1 MTSFKIFIH
10 GQKPEKNIPASI
22 RTSCHYSFRFAKFF
36 HQNKL
41 LPLSSASP
49 KKLSPLGA
57 HLFCEMLSW
66 MCLYSVFSQKMKR
79 KSFRSFISEKSWT
92 LVSVVRQ
99 REEKK
104 PISFIIKVFKM
115 QHMGSF
121 VYRILSVPLN
131 TLVYNIYF
139 QLQSCYLTGYNHH
152 GPRFYLTKRCSV
164 RKNPYVTTW
173 KKETELKDNNN
184 KPQSVQFKMFF
195 FRSRNLI

>member
-66 MCLYSVFSQKMKR
+66 MCLYSVFSQKKWKEKVSGALSVKNHEPLWVLSDKERR
-79 KSFRSFISEKSWT
+79 KNRSASLLKCSRCNIWAALFTGFSQCLSTHLHIIYISSYSHAIWLDIIT
-92 LVSVVRQ
+92 IALAFTSQ
-99 REEKK
+99 RGAQLENILMSLHEKK
-104 PISFIIKVFKM
+104 KQNWKTTTTNPKVCSLK
-115 QHMGSF
+115 
-121 VYRILSVPLN
+121 
-131 TLVYNIYF
+131 
-139 QLQSCYLTGYNHH
+139 
-152 GPRFYLTKRCSV
+152 RFSSEAGT
-164 RKNPYVTTW
+164 
-173 KKETELKDNNN
+173 
-184 KPQSVQFKMFF
+184 
-195 FRSRNLI
+195 

>member
-22 RTSCHYSFRFAKFF
+22 RTSCHYSFRFTKFF

-99 REEKK
+99 RRKNRSASLLKCSRCNIWAALFTGFSQCLSTHLHIINISSYSHAIWLDIITMALAFTSQRGAQLENILMSLHEKK
-104 PISFIIKVFKM
+104 KQNWKTTTTNPKV
-115 QHMGSF
+115 
-121 VYRILSVPLN
+121 
-131 TLVYNIYF
+131 
-139 QLQSCYLTGYNHH
+139 
-152 GPRFYLTKRCSV
+152 CS
-164 RKNPYVTTW
+164 
-173 KKETELKDNNN
+173 LKHF
-184 KPQSVQFKMFF
+184 S
-195 FRSRNLI
+195 SEAGT